1 MAIPYRMAIRLNQN
15 IGLGIVAVLFLL
27 VPQFSNTVLYATD
40 NLLIRG
46 ILIAACVGGLY
57 YNMLFGILTFMLV
70 ARIFLER
77 NNRKI
82 KDAKALINNAVK
94 NGGKQEVVLQ
104 DELGDIADTQA
115 NVDRQ
120 VYSPGNDALA
130 FIPNGDMG
138 MDDFQPMDY
147 TLNEKKALTGVV
159 EGEAAATSVFGD
171 VHPAEATNA
180 V

>member
-1 MAIPYRMAIRLNQN
+1 MAISLNQN
-15 IGLGIVAVLFLL
+15 IGLAIVAVLFII
-27 VPQFSNTVLYATD
+27 VPYFPNTVLYATD

-70 ARIFLER
+70 GRIFLER
-77 NNRKI
+77 NNKKI
-82 KDAKALINNAVK
+82 NDAKVLINNSVK
-94 NGGKQEVVLQ
+94 SGEKQEVILPDQ
-104 DELGDIADTQA
+104 EGDIADTEA
-115 NVDRQ
+115 RVDRQ

-138 MDDFQPMDY
+138 MDEFQPMDY
-147 TLNEKKALTGVV
+147 TLNEKKPLTGVV
-159 EGEAAATSVFGD
+159 EGEAAASSVFGD